1 MSSINGFGDI
11 VTDWRNVLNAY
22 EHHAELLDAAAED
35 RDLLE
40 RLLQNAE
47 RLKSEQDRLRGER
60 QSATQQLNATI
71 VQGKDAAIRIR
82 SLVRSKLGHKSE
94 RLVQFRVA
102 PTRPRRD
109 RSPSAPVDIGLP
121 PAEEVKE

>member
-11 VTDWRNVLNAY
+11 VTDWRNVLSAY
-22 EHHAELLDAAAED
+22 EYHAELLDAAAED

-47 RLKSEQDRLRGER
+47 RLKGEQDRLRGDR
-60 QSATQQLNATI
+60 QLATQQLNATI

-82 SLVRSKLGHKSE
+82 SLARSKLGHKNE

-102 PTRPRRD
+102 PVRPRRD

-121 PAEEVKE
+121 PAEE